1 MIRCW
6 LALTYYLYALRLA
19 ALSLIHYIFL
29 PSKSSLHPE
38 NQSAG
43 CFLLGNLPPFG
54 LSTGITTQCA
64 FIIKIDKTST
74 ADIIQKQPALQNDKV
89 QAAFSCA
96 AA

>member
-1 MIRCW
+1 M
-6 LALTYYLYALRLA
+6 ALRRHTRAFA
-19 ALSLIHYIFL
+19 AAERFSFP

-43 CFLLGNLPPFG
+43 CFLLGNLRPFD
-54 LSTGITTQCA
+54 LFTGITTQCA
-64 FIIKIDKTST
+64 FMIEIGKISI

>member
-1 MIRCW
+1 M
-6 LALTYYLYALRLA
+6 ALRCHTRAFA
-19 ALSLIHYIFL
+19 AAERFSFP

-54 LSTGITTQCA
+54 LSTDITTQCA
-64 FIIKIDKTST
+64 IIIEIDKANT

>member
-1 MIRCW
+1 MHTR
-6 LALTYYLYALRLA
+6 AFA
-19 ALSLIHYIFL
+19 AAERFSFP

-43 CFLLGNLPPFG
+43 CFLLGNPSSFH
-54 LSTGITTQCA
+54 SFADMAAQRVIT
-64 FIIKIDKTST
+64 IDIDKTST

>member
-19 ALSLIHYIFL
+19 ALSLIHYIFM

-64 FIIKIDKTST
+64 IMIEIDKAST